1 MIYIHCYQKTSVKW
15 SRDLESGSFAGYEG
29 FGENV
34 LKYSRDG
41 AVYLNKKGEA
51 VWNQAY
57 EMTAPFASV
66 SGNYA
71 VVADKKGYSL
81 YICNQD
87 GCRGVVTTTLP
98 ISRAA
103 VSSTGVT
110 VAILEDTKSNVIA
123 FYDKT
128 GTKLEI
134 EIQTTLSGNGYPMD
148 LAISPNGM
156 LLMVSYVYLDAGSM
170 QNQVVFYNFDE
181 EGQSIRDRLVGGFKE
196 YGSSMVAR
204 VHFLDDTHA
213 AAFAQDRLCFYSLE
227 NTVKPVQTAQV
238 DIDADTEIRRNR
250 VLFYRDSECRI
261 YNLSGKLKYRGT
273 MEGSIEKLICLGE
286 NRYIQIGPQAMMELE
301 LK

>member
-1 MIYIHCYQKTSVKW
+1 M
-15 SRDLESGSFAGYEG
+15 
-29 FGENV
+29 
-34 LKYSRDG
+34 
-41 AVYLNKKGEA
+41 
-51 VWNQAY
+51 
-57 EMTAPFASV
+57 P
-66 SGNYA
+66 
-71 VVADKKGYSL
+71 VVADKKGYSI

-87 GCRGVVTTTLP
+87 GCQGVVTTTLP

-238 DIDADTEIRRNR
+238 DIDADTEIRSIFYSDQNAGIVTKDSDGTRTMQVFDKNGKEVCRADIDMEYDTVEISRNR

-273 MEGSIEKLICLGE
+273 MEGGIEKLICLGE